1 MNGLGNIVE
10 RRWQNLIKVI
20 MIVLMFACIVIA
32 HEWGHY
38 ITAKK
43 CGVLV
48 HEFAVGMGPIIWSKK
63 KGETLYSVR
72 LFPIGGFCSMEE
84 EVGESSNPRAMAAKK
99 PWQKLLIMSAGA
111 IMNFVLACVLLS
123 IVIGYQGYGSNQIAS
138 LVPNMPAI
146 ESGLQVGDK
155 ITAIDN
161 HKVSRLSDL
170 SEVLAKEEKTYLLT
184 VKRGQETL
192 NISITSKWMPKEE
205 RARFGFSPTFIHFN
219 LWENIKGGILWAC
232 TMIVGVWQA
241 FIMLFTR
248 ELGMDQLS
256 SIVDVV
262 NQSAKIWDT
271 SMQSGGMTMAI
282 LNMMIIASALSAN
295 LAVVNLFPL
304 PALDGGRIV
313 FVLVEMLRGKPISP
327 EKEGAIHFIGFIVL
341 MALTVVIIYNDF
353 MRLGT

>member
-10 RRWQNLIKVI
+10 RRWQNLIKII

-48 HEFAVGMGPIIWSKK
+48 HEFAIGMGPVVWSKK

-99 PWQKLLIMSAGA
+99 PWQKLLIVSAGA

-123 IVIGYQGYGSNQIAS
+123 IVIGYQGYGSNKIAS
-138 LVPNMPAI
+138 LEPNMPAI
-146 ESGLQVGDK
+146 EAGLQVGDK

-205 RARFGFSPTFIHFN
+205 RARFGFSPTLIHFN
-219 LWENIKGGILWAC
+219 LWENIKEGILGAC
-232 TMIVGVWQA
+232 MMIVQVWQA
-241 FIMLFTR
+241 FIDLFTGVIGFN
-248 ELGMDQLS
+248 EMSG
-256 SIVDVV
+256 VV
-262 NQSAKIWDT
+262 GVVSQSAQIWDM
-271 SMQSGGMTMAI
+271 SMQNGGMVIAI
-282 LNMMIIASALSAN
+282 LNMITLSAALSAN

-304 PALDGGRIV
+304 PALDGGRII
-313 FVLVEMLRGKPISP
+313 FILIEMLRGKPISP
-327 EKEGAIHFIGFIVL
+327 EKEGAVHFLGFVL
-341 MALTVVIIYNDF
+341 LMMLSVVLIFSDF
-353 MRLGT
+353 MRWLT